1 LQIESVPADQWPDLA
16 PFLSAHNGTSGAPRC
31 LHSDAGPDAA
41 AYAEELRGLPHEE
54 AVFWLARDA
63 AGVAAAIGAE
73 FDLELNRAW
82 LRGPL
87 ARADAAG
94 AQAAAALLDHL
105 LRTLPPTLT
114 QLDAFIEERAVDLIA
129 LYASRG
135 FDTRGG
141 GHHEFTAQ
149 PPFASA
155 VPPAAVTLRAADPTA
170 RAVIGA
176 LHDEAFTRANVTADQ
191 LFEADDA
198 QRRTRVAWLAGAPVG
213 YVHGHFDRPWQ
224 EGYVDFLAVLPA
236 ARGQGVGRAL
246 LTDFLAWSAQAHAAR
261 AVTLTVRAD
270 RAAAL
275 GLYAACGFTR
285 VCTGVGLRLLR
296 S

>member
-1 LQIESVPADQWPDLA
+1 MQIESVPPHEWPELG
-16 PFLSAHNGTSGAPRC
+16 PFLCAHNGKQGATRC

-41 AYAEELRGLPHEE
+41 AYADELRGLPQDE
-54 AVFWLARDA
+54 AVFWVVRDD

-73 FDLELNRAW
+73 FDLGLSRAW

-87 ARADAAG
+87 ARADASGAEAAG
-94 AQAAAALLDHL
+94 ALLDHL
-105 LRTLPPTLT
+105 VRTLPPTLT
-114 QLDAFIEERAVDLIA
+114 QLDAFIEERAADLIA

-135 FDTRGG
+135 FDTRNG
-141 GHHEFTAQ
+141 GHHEFTAH
-149 PPFASA
+149 PPY
-155 VPPAAVTLRAADPTA
+155 VPAAVPAGVALRPADATA
-170 RAVIGA
+170 RDIIGT
-176 LHDEAFTRANVTADQ
+176 LHDATFTRAYVTADQ
-191 LFEADDA
+191 LFAADDA
-198 QRRTRVAWLAGAPVG
+198 ARRTRIAWLAGAPVG

-224 EGYVDFLAVLPA
+224 EGYVDFLAVLPD

-261 AVTLTVRAD
+261 AVTLTVSAD

-285 VCTGVGLRLLR
+285 VCTGIGLRLRR